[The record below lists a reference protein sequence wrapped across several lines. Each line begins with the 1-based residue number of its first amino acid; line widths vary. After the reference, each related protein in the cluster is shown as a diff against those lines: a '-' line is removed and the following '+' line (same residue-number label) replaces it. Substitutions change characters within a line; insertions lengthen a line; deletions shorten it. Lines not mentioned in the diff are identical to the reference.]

1 MKIKKERCRWMIILD
16 LLTVT
21 LEEKRARKTRI
32 MQKACLDW
40 RNFQKYFTFLNKND
54 FIRLSPVEERSYEI
68 TEKGVELMNRL
79 KEVDEMIKWNGRS

>member
-1 MKIKKERCRWMIILD
+1 MIIQD

-40 RNFQKYFTFLNKND
+40 RNFQKYFKFLYKNK
-54 FIRLSPVEERSYEI
+54 FIRISTVEERSYEI

-79 KEVDEMIKWNGRS
+79 KEVDEMIMWDEKGRWDKKI